1 MSSQPNLQEKF
12 QEWNDLNIKTQESM
26 GQFDFSTI
34 KKIRESQ
41 KKIEDVI
48 YEILK
53 ENAPENI
60 MKMIPEDCGEMEVGY
75 DTEGKKFYFVMIDP
89 ETEEDEEFKLI
100 AITIDIDKAI
110 SMIKDFKIED
120 QISFYLIYF

>member
-1 MSSQPNLQEKF
+1 MSSQPNLNEMF

-34 KKIRESQ
+34 KKIRKIQ
-41 KKIEDVI
+41 KKIEDAI

-60 MKMIPEDCGEMEVGY
+60 KKIIPEDCGEMEVGFG
-75 DTEGKKFYFVMIDP
+75 DKKFYFVMIDP
-89 ETEEDEEFKLI
+89 ETEEEEEIKLI
-100 AITIDIDKAI
+100 AITINVEKAI
-110 SMIKDFKIED
+110 SMIKDFNIEE
-120 QISFYLIYF
+120 

>member
-1 MSSQPNLQEKF
+1 MSSQPNLKEMF
-12 QEWNDLNIKTQESM
+12 QEWNDLNLKAQESM

-34 KKIRESQ
+34 KKIRGSQ
-41 KKIEDVI
+41 QKIEDAI

-60 MKMIPEDCGEMEVGY
+60 KEIIPEDCGEMEVGY
-75 DTEGKKFYFVMIDP
+75 DTTGKKFYFVMIDP
-89 ETEEDEEFKLI
+89 ETEEDDDFKLI
-100 AITIDIDKAI
+100 AITINLDKAI

-120 QISFYLIYF
+120 

>member
-120 QISFYLIYF
+120 